1 MDTENDLVST
11 LKQYSSFIIFLVINI
26 YVFYWLYQNFFKEQ
40 PANQNQQ
47 NMPNPINQSP
57 QNLQQIQTKA
67 SYHKTKMTIN
77 VNGLLFKDE
86 KSIDEAKFYQLL
98 DLLSDHHEIFLI
110 CKVEENTDKNAI
122 LEKLKTIIEDN
133 IVYKHRILFCTTID
147 GLCAMVRSIDPMVH
161 IEHDD
166 YVIIN
171 LIRYINEFWLVRED
185 KDNERKLIYNKV
197 KNDANNAKLNIDSLM
212 EKVKMFS
219 NIEELKTNK
228 TKEKAK

>member
-11 LKQYSSFIIFLVINI
+11 LKQYSSFIIFLVINV

-40 PANQNQQ
+40 PVSQNQS
-47 NMPNPINQSP
+47 NMPNPLNQSHQNP
-57 QNLQQIQTKA
+57 QHVQTKA
-67 SYHKTKMTIN
+67 TYHKTKVTIN
-77 VNGLLFKDE
+77 INGLLFKDE
-86 KSIDEAKFYQLL
+86 KSIDESKFYQLL
-98 DLLSDHHEIFLI
+98 DMLSDNHEIFLI

-122 LEKLKTIIEDN
+122 LEKFKTIIEDN

-185 KDNERKLIYNKV
+185 KENERKLIYTKV
-197 KNDANNAKLNIDSLM
+197 KNDTNNAKLNIDSLM
-212 EKVKMFS
+212 EKVKTFS
-219 NIEELKTNK
+219 NLEELKAN
-228 TKEKAK
+228 KAKETTK